1 MDSFDVILILV
12 LSIFMFAGWRK
23 GLLRKLIALICLALS
38 LVAATKFASTISD
51 EISEP
56 LGLTAGTGTTIC
68 FILIVCVIMISQA
81 IFYRLVI
88 KKLGEGLWNK
98 IGGLLMGLLQ
108 GGLLVS
114 VTVIFLSIYF
124 HYPSDETRSESL
136 LYKPLKNFA
145 PRLFD
150 SINTF
155 FPESE
160 DFYQEIMTSVKK
172 KANP

>member
-1 MDSFDVILILV
+1 MGSFDIILVLV

-38 LVAATKFASTISD
+38 LVVATKFASTVSD
-51 EISEP
+51 EISGP
-56 LGLTAGTGTTIC
+56 LGLSAGTGTTLS
-68 FILIVCVIMISQA
+68 FIVIVCVIMISQA

-98 IGGLLMGLLQ
+98 IGGLLMGLLE

-124 HYPSDETRSESL
+124 HYPSDETRSESF

-155 FPESE
+155 LPESE
-160 DFYQEIMTSVKK
+160 DFYQEIMNSVKK

>member
-1 MDSFDVILILV
+1 MGSFDFILVLV

-38 LVAATKFASTISD
+38 LVVATKFASTLSD
-51 EISEP
+51 EISGP
-56 LGLTAGTGTTIC
+56 LGLSSGTGTTVS
-68 FILIVCVIMISQA
+68 FVLIVCVIMISQA
-81 IFYRLVI
+81 IFYKLVI
-88 KKLGEGLWNK
+88 KKLGEGMWNK
-98 IGGLLMGLLQ
+98 IGGLLMGLLE

-124 HYPSDETRSESL
+124 HYPSDETRSESF

-155 FPESE
+155 LPESE
-160 DFYQEIMTSVKK
+160 DFYQEIMNSVKK

>member
-1 MDSFDVILILV
+1 MGSFDIILVLV

-38 LVAATKFASTISD
+38 LVVATKFASTVSE

-56 LGLTAGTGTTIC
+56 LGLSSGAGTTVS
-68 FILIVCVIMISQA
+68 FILIVFVIMISQA
-81 IFYRLVI
+81 IFYKLVI
-88 KKLGEGLWNK
+88 KKLGEGVWNK
-98 IGGLLMGLLQ
+98 IGGLLMGLLE

-150 SINTF
+150 SVNTF

-160 DFYQEIMTSVKK
+160 DFYQEVMSSVKK
-172 KANP
+172 KVNH

>member
-1 MDSFDVILILV
+1 MGSFDIILALV

-23 GLLRKLIALICLALS
+23 GLLRKLIALICLAVS
-38 LVAATKFASTISD
+38 LVVATKFASTVSD
-51 EISEP
+51 EISGP
-56 LGLTAGTGTTIC
+56 LGLSPGTGTTLS
-68 FILIVCVIMISQA
+68 FIVIVCVIMISQA

-98 IGGLLMGLLQ
+98 IGGLLMGLLE

-124 HYPSDETRSESL
+124 HYPSDEIRSESL

-155 FPESE
+155 LPESE
-160 DFYQEIMTSVKK
+160 DFYQEIMNSVKK

>member
-1 MDSFDVILILV
+1 MGSFDIILV
-12 LSIFMFAGWRK
+12 LVLAIFMLAGWRK

-38 LVAATKFASTISD
+38 LVLATKFASTVGD
-51 EISEP
+51 EISGP
-56 LGLTAGTGTTIC
+56 LGLSSGAGTTVS

-98 IGGLLMGLLQ
+98 IGGLLMGLLE

-160 DFYQEIMTSVKK
+160 DFYQEIMNSVKK

>member
-38 LVAATKFASTISD
+38 LVVATKFASTISD

-114 VTVIFLSIYF
+114 VTLIFLSIYF

>member
-1 MDSFDVILILV
+1 MGSFDIILVLV

-38 LVAATKFASTISD
+38 LVVATKFASTVSG
-51 EISEP
+51 EIYEP
-56 LGLTAGTGTTIC
+56 LGLSSGTGTTVS
-68 FILIVCVIMISQA
+68 FILIVFVIMISQA

-88 KKLGEGLWNK
+88 KKLGEGEWNK
-98 IGGLLMGLLQ
+98 IGGLLMGLLE

-124 HYPSDETRSESL
+124 HYPSDETRSESF

>member
-38 LVAATKFASTISD
+38 LVVATKFASTISD

>member
-1 MDSFDVILILV
+1 MDSFDIILFAFLA
-12 LSIFMFAGWRK
+12 IFMFAGWRK

-38 LVAATKFASTISD
+38 LVIATKYASTVGD
-51 EISEP
+51 ELSNP
-56 LGLTAGTGTTIC
+56 LGLSPGAATTVS
-68 FILIVCVIMISQA
+68 FLLIVGSIMLAQA
-81 IFYRLVI
+81 IFYSLVI
-88 KKLGEGLWNK
+88 KKLGEGVWNK
-98 IGGLLMGLLQ
+98 IGGLVMGLLE
-108 GGLLVS
+108 GGILLS

-124 HYPSDETRSESL
+124 HYPSEETRSESI

-160 DFYQEIMTSVKK
+160 DFYQEIMNSAKK
-172 KANP
+172 KANH

>member
-1 MDSFDVILILV
+1 MDSFDIILV
-12 LSIFMFAGWRK
+12 LVLAIFMLAGWRK

-38 LVAATKFASTISD
+38 LVVATKFASTIGD
-51 EISEP
+51 EIAGP
-56 LGLTAGTGTTIC
+56 LGLSSGAGTTVS
-68 FILIVCVIMISQA
+68 FILIVCAIMISQA

-98 IGGLLMGLLQ
+98 IGGLLMGLLE

-160 DFYQEIMTSVKK
+160 DFYQEIMNSVKK

>member
-1 MDSFDVILILV
+1 MGSFDIILVLV

-38 LVAATKFASTISD
+38 LVLATKFASTVSD

-56 LGLTAGTGTTIC
+56 LGLTPGAGTTIS
-68 FILIVCVIMISQA
+68 FIIIVCIIMISQA

-98 IGGLLMGLLQ
+98 IGGLLMGLLE

-124 HYPSDETRSESL
+124 QYPSDETRSESL

-160 DFYQEIMTSVKK
+160 DFYQEMMTSVKK
-172 KANP
+172 NAKP

>member
-1 MDSFDVILILV
+1 MGNFDIILIVV
-12 LSIFMFAGWRK
+12 LALFMLAGWRK

-38 LVAATKFASTISD
+38 LVIATKFASTVSN

-56 LGLTAGTGTTIC
+56 LGLTTGTGTTLS
-68 FILIVCVIMISQA
+68 FILIVLVIMISQA

-98 IGGLLMGLLQ
+98 IGGLIMGLFE

-124 HYPSDETRSESL
+124 HYPSEETRSESL

>member
-1 MDSFDVILILV
+1 MASFDILLAAV
-12 LSIFMFAGWRK
+12 LGIFMLAGWRS
-23 GLLRKLIALICLALS
+23 GLLKKLMALACLALS
-38 LVAATKFASTISD
+38 LVLATKFASGIG
-51 EISEP
+51 EGLVGP
-56 LGLTAGTGTTIC
+56 LGISPGSATTVA
-68 FILIVCVIMISQA
+68 FVLIVLVIMVAQA
-81 IFYRLVI
+81 IIYKVAI

-98 IGGLLMGLLQ
+98 IGGLFMGLLE

-114 VTVIFLSIYF
+114 VTMIFLSIYF
-124 HYPSDETRSESL
+124 HYPSQETRSASA

-160 DFYQEIMTSVKK
+160 DFYQEILRSGHKK
-172 KANP
+172 VTP

>member
-1 MDSFDVILILV
+1 MDSFDIILV
-12 LSIFMFAGWRK
+12 VVLAIFMFAGWRK
-23 GLLRKLIALICLALS
+23 GLLRKLIALICLVLS
-38 LVAATKFASTISD
+38 LVIATKFASTVSD

-56 LGLTAGTGTTIC
+56 LGLSPGAGTTIA
-68 FILIVCVIMISQA
+68 FVLIVCLIMVSQA
-81 IFYRLVI
+81 IFYKLVF
-88 KKLGEGLWNK
+88 KKLGEGVWNK
-98 IGGLLMGLLQ
+98 IGGLLMGLLE

-124 HYPSDETRSESL
+124 HFPSDETRSESL
-136 LYKPLKNFA
+136 LYKPLKNLA

-155 FPESE
+155 LPESE
-160 DFYQEIMTSVKK
+160 DFYQEIISSVKK